1 MFGDYAVTLPSNVI
15 AEVGATNPNEAS
27 PNLSSLKFAR
37 IAIIPETE
45 DKYFISNQ
53 KFKMLSSGDN
63 MTSRN
68 LYENNQTFE
77 QTAKCIA
84 CMNNIGSFNNTDEA
98 TIERFT
104 IIPFTGKYVKG
115 APINLDEQ
123 IKTNTYE
130 RDSEFS
136 DKVRN
141 YINALLWVLVE
152 DYNTKGI
159 YKKSEDDI
167 KASEEYFQE
176 YNIYNKFISD
186 NLIVQDNRIDSKVSL
201 SIKDIFPIFN
211 KWYSEGRYKGSQ
223 PNRDE
228 FGREM
233 DIRFG
238 KRVKQNSHKWIGISI
253 KI

>member
-1 MFGDYAVTLPSNVI
+1 M
-15 AEVGATNPNEAS
+15 
-27 PNLSSLKFAR
+27 KFAR
-37 IAIIPETE
+37 VAIIPETE

-53 KFKMLSSGDN
+53 LFKMLSSGDN
-63 MTSRN
+63 TTSRL
-68 LYENNQTFE
+68 LYQNNQTFE

-104 IIPFTGKYVKG
+104 IIPFTGKYITG
-115 APINLDEQ
+115 APTNLDEQ
-123 IKTNTYE
+123 IKRNTYE
-130 RDSEFS
+130 RDIEFS

-141 YINALLWVLVE
+141 YINALLWILIK
-152 DYNTKGI
+152 DYNTKGV

-167 KASEEYFQE
+167 RLCEEYFKE
-176 YNIYNKFISD
+176 YNIFNKFISD
-186 NLIVQDNRIDSKVSL
+186 NLIVQDDRKNSKISL
-201 SIKDIFPIFN
+201 SIKDVFPIFN
-211 KWYSEGRYKGSQ
+211 KWYSEGRYKGIQ

-228 FGREM
+228 FAREM

-238 KRVKQNSHKWIGISI
+238 KRTKENCHKWVGISI